1 MTKVLGVGIIG
12 CGNISTSY
20 LGLAPLFK
28 GIEVRA
34 CADINPEAAKARAAE
49 YGIRAESVEALL
61 AADDIDM
68 VVNLTVPAVHY
79 AVSAQVLD
87 AGKHVYS
94 EKPFVL
100 SVEEG
105 RDLAARAAKKGLR
118 VGSAPD
124 TFLGGAHQLARHLVD
139 TGAAGRITGG
149 TCHVL
154 SPGMEHWHP
163 NPDFFFKPGGGP
175 VLDLGPYYISNLV
188 QLIGPVVRVAA
199 MSSIPSPERKI
210 TSEPRHGEMI
220 KVETP
225 TTIHAVLEFAN
236 GAVVTLGASWD
247 VKAHGHRPMELY
259 GTEASL
265 VVPDPNFFGGKVEL
279 IKAGGEAQPLPA
291 WDHPLAVPNQEHKQG
306 MMANYRT
313 AGMAEMAQAILEN
326 RPHRCS
332 LEFALHVV
340 DVMTAI
346 LHSGETG
353 EFIRPTTSCEQPA
366 PLGLEEAAAL
376 LKKKDA

>member
-1 MTKVLGVGIIG
+1 MATLGVGIIG

-20 LGLAPLFK
+20 LRLAPLFK
-28 GIEVRA
+28 GIEIRA
-34 CADINPEAAKARAAE
+34 CADINAEAAKARAEE
-49 YGIRAESVEALL
+49 YGIRAESVEDLL
-61 AADDIDM
+61 KASDIDM

-100 SVEEG
+100 SVAEG
-105 RDLAARAAKKGLR
+105 RDLAARAEKKGVR

-175 VLDLGPYYISNLV
+175 ILDLGPYYISNLV

-199 MSSIPSPERKI
+199 MCSVPSPERKI

-225 TTIHAVLEFAN
+225 TTVHAILEFAN
-236 GAVVTLGASWD
+236 GALVTLGASWD
-247 VKAHGHRPMELY
+247 VKSHGHRPMELY

-265 VVPDPNFFGGKVEL
+265 IVPDPNFFGGKVEL
-279 IKAGGEAQPLPA
+279 IEAGGEAGELPE
-291 WDHPLAVPNQEHKQG
+291 WDHPLGVPNQEHKQG

-313 AGMAEMAQAILEN
+313 AGLADMASAILEG

-353 EFIRPTTSCEQPA
+353 TFIQLTTSCDQPA
-366 PLGLEEAAAL
+366 PLGLEEAAL
-376 LKKKDA
+376 LLNEKD

>member
-1 MTKVLGVGIIG
+1 M
-12 CGNISTSY
+12 S
-20 LGLAPLFK
+20 
-28 GIEVRA
+28 R
-34 CADINPEAAKARAAE
+34 
-49 YGIRAESVEALL
+49 
-61 AADDIDM
+61 
-68 VVNLTVPAVHY
+68 PAV
-79 AVSAQVLD
+79 
-87 AGKHVYS
+87 
-94 EKPFVL
+94 
-100 SVEEG
+100 
-105 RDLAARAAKKGLR
+105 
-118 VGSAPD
+118 
-124 TFLGGAHQLARHLVD
+124 LV
-139 TGAAGRITGG
+139 TGAARRIGATIARAFADANWHVVIHYGRSGDAADALAATLPSAETMGCDLANARASEAMVVDLATRLPDWRVIVNCASVFRLDTVESLDADVFDEAMRVNAAAPARLAQLFLRLANARGG
-149 TCHVL
+149 RRVIQVTDQKIAN
-154 SPGMEHWHP
+154 PT
-163 NPDFFFKPGGGP
+163 PDFFFKPGGGP
-175 VLDLGPYYISNLV
+175 ILDLGPYYISNLV

-247 VKAHGHRPMELY
+247 VKTHGHRPMELY

-279 IKAGGEAQPLPA
+279 IGQGGEARDLPE
-291 WDHPLAVPNQEHKQG
+291 WDHALGVPNQQHNQG

-313 AGMAEMAQAILEN
+313 AGLADMALAILEN

-346 LHSGETG
+346 LRSGETG
-353 EFIRPTTSCEQPA
+353 AFIRPTTSCEQPA
-366 PLGLEEAAAL
+366 PLGIDEAAAL
-376 LKKKDA
+376 LNKKDT

>member
-1 MTKVLGVGIIG
+1 MANVLGVGIIG

-20 LGLAPLFK
+20 LKLAPLFK

-34 CADINPEAAKARAAE
+34 CADINADAAKTRADE
-49 YGIRAESVEALL
+49 YGIRAESVEGLL
-61 AADDIDM
+61 AASDIDM

-105 RDLAARAAKKGLR
+105 RDLAERAAKQGVR

-175 VLDLGPYYISNLV
+175 ILDLGPYYISNLV

-199 MSSIPSPERKI
+199 MTSVPSPERKI
-210 TSEPRHGEMI
+210 TSEPRFGEMI

-225 TTIHAVLEFAN
+225 TTVHAVLEFAI
-236 GAVVTLGASWD
+236 GALVTLGASWD
-247 VKAHGHRPMELY
+247 VKTHGHRPMELY
-259 GTEASL
+259 GTDASL
-265 VVPDPNFFGGKVEL
+265 IVPDPNFFGGKVEL
-279 IKAGGEAQPLPA
+279 IGSDGKEGELPA
-291 WDHPLAVPNQEHKQG
+291 WDHPFSVPNQEHKQG

-313 AGMAEMAQAILEN
+313 AGLADMAVAILED

-353 EFIRPTTSCEQPA
+353 EFIRPSTSCEQPA
-366 PLGLEEAAAL
+366 PLGIEEAAAL
-376 LKKKDA
+376 LNKKDV